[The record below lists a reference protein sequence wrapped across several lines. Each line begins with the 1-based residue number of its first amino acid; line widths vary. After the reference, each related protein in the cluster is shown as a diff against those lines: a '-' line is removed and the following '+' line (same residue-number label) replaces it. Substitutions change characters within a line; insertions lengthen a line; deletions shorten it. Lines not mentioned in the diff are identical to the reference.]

1 MVDVLPGGVFHGG
14 VGASMSGVV
23 ESWRRMFFH
32 KTATVSKSLAI
43 MLFNLSSPFF
53 LRPFA
58 VCAAAAAISGFAPV
72 EAALVTYDINE
83 FVSGL
88 TLSGTFAGQP
98 IVAQSPGSLFDLWD
112 GTITGDLVAG
122 TLTFSGG
129 SSVVALANPSGPFAP
144 GGFGVE
150 NYGGQVPAFSAV
162 AAARDM
168 VFDFTAGSVTHGVAA
183 AGTNTVTTLVGRSDY
198 FVAPATSGISSFVG
212 AVALNQ
218 SPGIVS
224 IAESAGVETLSLPLS
239 FTYASSNGLVQT
251 FTGTLVATRP
261 VPEPTS
267 ALLAAAGVA
276 IVATRRRRSPI
287 KPQRD

>member
-1 MVDVLPGGVFHGG
+1 MPKNAYPDEPSAASAFHD
-14 VGASMSGVV
+14 
-23 ESWRRMFFH
+23 
-32 KTATVSKSLAI
+32 
-43 MLFNLSSPFF
+43 MLFYPFTSF
-53 LRPFA
+53 SRRSFVAL
-58 VCAAAAAISGFAPV
+58 AAAAALLGCPLAD
-72 EAALVTYDINE
+72 AALVTYDINE
-83 FVSGL
+83 ALSGL
-88 TLSGTFAGQP
+88 TLSGTFLGQP

-112 GTITGDLVAG
+112 GTITGDLVSG

-129 SSVVALANPSGPFAP
+129 SSVVALANPAGPFGP
-144 GGFGVE
+144 VGSGVE

-168 VFDFTAGSVTHGVAA
+168 VFDFTSGSVTHGVSA
-183 AGTNTVTTLVGRSDY
+183 AGTSTVTTLVGRSDY
-198 FVAPATSGISSFVG
+198 FVAPATSGSSSFVG

-224 IAESAGVETLSLPLS
+224 IAELAGVETMSLPLS

-251 FTGTLVATRP
+251 FAGTLVATRT

-276 IVATRRRRSPI
+276 IVATRRLRSPI